1 MQKQIF
7 GDPIVILDT
16 ETDGLYNDAQILEL
30 AAVCLDEWGRV
41 RSRFSSLVR
50 PKKPVHP
57 SCKALTVNNISL
69 SDLAEAP
76 DWETVQLYFDSWLRS
91 IPCRNGEVISTAFN
105 NTFDKR
111 MLENHGFS
119 LQWGMCIRSMT
130 NKCMKAQNKQPK
142 NAKGNN
148 KAPSLEE
155 ACNYFQIPY
164 PHNAHRALVD
174 AEVTAKVAISAFQ
187 KIQEL
192 GLL

>member
-1 MQKQIF
+1 MHNQIF
-7 GDPIVILDT
+7 GNPIVVLDT
-16 ETDGLYNDAQILEL
+16 ETDGLHNGAQILEL

-41 RSRFSSLVR
+41 RSRFSSLI
-50 PKKPVHP
+50 KPSKP
-57 SCKALTVNNISL
+57 IDPNCRALLVNNISM
-69 SDLAEAP
+69 SDLEKAP
-76 DWETVQLYFDSWLRS
+76 RWGTVQLHFDSWLRS

-105 NTFDKR
+105 SSFDKR

-130 NKCMKAQNKQPK
+130 NKCMKAQNRQPK
-142 NAKGNN
+142 TANGRN

-155 ACNYFQIPY
+155 ACNFFDIPY
-164 PHNAHRALVD
+164 PCNAHRALVD

-187 KIQEL
+187 KIHAL